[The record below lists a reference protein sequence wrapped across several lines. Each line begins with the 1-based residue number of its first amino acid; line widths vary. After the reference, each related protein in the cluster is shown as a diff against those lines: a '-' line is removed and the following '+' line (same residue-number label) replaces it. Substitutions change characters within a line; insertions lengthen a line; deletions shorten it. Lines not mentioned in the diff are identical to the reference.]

1 VGRIIGFG
9 FALRECDGAEMG
21 GRIRYRVRRI
31 IGFRFA
37 LNGCSLDEK
46 GRQ

>member
-9 FALRECDGAEMG
+9 FALRECDGAEREG
-21 GRIRYRVRRI
+21 VSGRVRRI
-31 IGFRFA
+31 IGFRIA
-37 LNGCSLDEK
+37 LNGCGLAEK